1 MFLKGDEAKS
11 QQATLLRSRK
21 ASENVHASKQAGLT
35 PAIGSSLVRQQAEI
49 CPAISEG
56 GV

>member
-21 ASENVHASKQAGLT
+21 ASETVHASKQAGLT